1 VKKQIEAKPLPL
13 KEPEQVGSGEK
24 EIPENQEVS
33 KLTLNPIKIQ
43 SDESARSDDLNE
55 TVKNKMDPKIYASFQ
70 KPLFVQTDKILFQK
84 KRKLSSD
91 NKTPKLA
98 KLDAKPKDLKHSFQF
113 Y

>member
-24 EIPENQEVS
+24 EVQDKEELS
-33 KLTLNPIKIQ
+33 KLTLNPVKIQ
-43 SDESARSDDLNE
+43 SDQSDGLNQ
-55 TVKNKMDPKIYASFQ
+55 TVKEKMDPKIYASFQ

-84 KRKLSSD
+84 KRKLSAE
-91 NKTPKLA
+91 NKTVKLP